1 VLIAARD
8 NRRAAEAASVPTT
21 GVILSGFVFS
31 GMLAGVAG
39 GLHVIVLH
47 GVRVGSYQPVQSLE
61 VFSMAVIGGLGSVG
75 GVLLGVFSLRAL
87 QQVSAQYRLLI
98 TGTSLLAVLL
108 VLPGGLG
115 QAAYAARDRFL
126 RVVAKRRGVPAP
138 SLVADRRHEIALDD
152 DHPADEVDL
161 LAGALTGSGDRR

>member
-1 VLIAARD
+1 
-8 NRRAAEAASVPTT
+8 
-21 GVILSGFVFS
+21 
-31 GMLAGVAG
+31 
-39 GLHVIVLH
+39 
-47 GVRVGSYQPVQSLE
+47 GSYQPVQSLE

-75 GVLLGVFSLRAL
+75 GVLIGVFSLRAL

-115 QAAYAARDRFL
+115 QAAYAVRDRFL
-126 RVVAKRRGVPAP
+126 RLVAKRRGVLAP
-138 SLVADRRHEIALDD
+138 SLVADRRHEVELDD

-161 LAGALTGSGDRR
+161 LAGALTGSGDRP